1 MPFLTRKF
9 FFAVLPMLVLGYI
22 FGTFVTAAIQGFD
35 VNPMFVVLNIFG
47 IAFAIWDFESRY
59 RRG

>member
-22 FGTFVTAAIQGFD
+22 FGSFVSAVLQGFD
-35 VNPMFVVLNIFG
+35 VNPMFVALNVFG